1 MMNRTERQEI
11 FLTDFFDVLWRRK
24 WGIIAPTL
32 AVAVIAGVVSF
43 LLPAAWEVDAVFQPS
58 KFLLQT
64 EQGQLIEVLVVDPKQ
79 VASQVNQASYTAVIA
94 KELNLDLRDFPRLR
108 AEHLT
113 DTHLVRIAVRDEDV
127 ERGKSV
133 LNSLF
138 SQLKT
143 ELDRKIE
150 VEIKSIDGQISA
162 KQNEIK
168 ENEIKIRD
176 RKNEIDLRRL
186 TIEDKKNEIKVKEND
201 ILRKDADIR
210 QRVLD
215 VQSRE
220 IEKERNLKSIE
231 FERNKIKI
239 SEERM
244 ASILEEMKS
253 VKGRIDDLEKQVRKV
268 LEERKAGEDAISLL
282 LYSNEVQQNL
292 RYYNTL
298 DEKLSLERVAR
309 ENSEMNI
316 RNHEQNMRQM
326 DTQAAQLEAQKDAL
340 RAELETIKNE
350 IAIKKTEI
358 GKVGTE
364 IVAVNNEIE
373 KTGNKIESLKKE
385 IELLND
391 KKARI
396 DHARLVK
403 EPTSSLYP
411 VSPKKKANILAAFFI
426 GLVVFT
432 TLAFFLEYLAKVK
445 AVRRAG

>member
-1 MMNRTERQEI
+1 MNRTERQEI

-43 LLPAAWEVDAVFQPS
+43 LFPRIWEVDAVFLPS

-79 VASQVNQASYTAVIA
+79 VASQINQASYNASIA
-94 KELNLDLRDFPRLR
+94 KEMDLDLRDFPRLR

-113 DTHLVRIAVRDEDV
+113 DTHLVRMSVRDEDV
-127 ERGKSV
+127 ERGSRI
-133 LNSLF
+133 LDSLF
-138 SQLKT
+138 LMLKT
-143 ELDRKIE
+143 EFDRKIE
-150 VEIKSIDGQISA
+150 VEVKGIDGQISK

-168 ENEIKIRD
+168 ENEIEIRD
-176 RKNEIDLRRL
+176 KKNEIDFKRL
-186 TIEDKKNEIKVKEND
+186 EIEDKKNEIKVKEND
-201 ILRKDADIR
+201 VLRKDADIR
-210 QRVLD
+210 QRILD

-220 IEKERNLKSIE
+220 IEKERNRKSIE

-253 VKGRIDDLEKQVRKV
+253 VKGRIDDLEKQVQKV
-268 LEERKAGEDAISLL
+268 LEERKAGGDAISLL

-298 DEKLSLERVAR
+298 DEKLSLERIAR
-309 ENSEMNI
+309 ESAEMNI
-316 RNHEQNMRQM
+316 RNHEQNIRQLE
-326 DTQAAQLEAQKDAL
+326 TQASQFEAQKDAL
-340 RAELETIKNE
+340 RAELETIRNE
-350 IAIKKTEI
+350 IAIKRTEI

-364 IVAVNNEIE
+364 IVAINNEIE
-373 KTGNKIESLKKE
+373 KTTNKIESLNKE
-385 IELLND
+385 IEFLND

-403 EPTSSLYP
+403 EPTSSLNP
-411 VSPKKKANILAAFFI
+411 VSPKKKANILAALFI
-426 GLVVFT
+426 SLVVFT
-432 TLAFFLEYLAKVK
+432 TLAFFLEYLDKVK
-445 AVRRAG
+445 AVRRAD